1 MEIISDTVIYI
12 MMAFV
17 LIGAVAAIRDDQG
30 GIGKEF
36 MQGLHSIG
44 YLFIPVAGVMA
55 SLPYLSIFVEKVL
68 GPIWSALGA
77 DPAIAATTFI
87 ASDMGGYQLAE
98 ATAQSDGAWI
108 TAMVTGYM
116 AGATIVFT
124 IPVGLAM
131 LQKADHKYMALGIMS
146 GILTIPIGVA
156 VTMLIV
162 LATGADIRSESST
175 TGPADTPISGL
186 DVGALVGNL
195 VPLVIVV
202 LLIAAG
208 LKFLP
213 DLMIK
218 LFMVFGRFIDA
229 AVKIILALSIVEY
242 FTGVFSRVFGSWG
255 FDAIIATEDNTFRAL
270 EVAGYVGIM
279 LAGAFPMV
287 YAIQKY
293 MSRPLNAVGSKFGIS
308 QPGMA
313 GILGGSANVLALFH
327 LIKEMPPKDK
337 VLAVAFATTGGFLL
351 GDHLSFTANF
361 QPNLIVPVL
370 IGKLT
375 AALLAMALAYKIA
388 VPTAR
393 RLEAAD
399 LEPGLASSPPVAG
412 LGATGTETRGT
423 DE

>member
-77 DPAIAATTFI
+77 DPSMAATTFI

-202 LLIAAG
+202 LLIATG

-218 LFMVFGRFIDA
+218 LFMAFGRFIDA

-313 GILGGSANVLALFH
+313 GILDQGDAREGQGTCDGLRHDGGIPSRRSPVVHSELSTESDCSGPDRQADGCPSRHGAGLQNRCANRPTPGGSGPRAW
-327 LIKEMPPKDK
+327 P
-337 VLAVAFATTGGFLL
+337 
-351 GDHLSFTANF
+351 
-361 QPNLIVPVL
+361 
-370 IGKLT
+370 
-375 AALLAMALAYKIA
+375 
-388 VPTAR
+388 
-393 RLEAAD
+393 RLK
-399 LEPGLASSPPVAG
+399 SPSCGAWRNRDRDAG
-412 LGATGTETRGT
+412 V
-423 DE
+423 

>member
-1 MEIISDTVIYI
+1 
-12 MMAFV
+12 
-17 LIGAVAAIRDDQG
+17 
-30 GIGKEF
+30 
-36 MQGLHSIG
+36 
-44 YLFIPVAGVMA
+44 
-55 SLPYLSIFVEKVL
+55 
-68 GPIWSALGA
+68 
-77 DPAIAATTFI
+77 
-87 ASDMGGYQLAE
+87 
-98 ATAQSDGAWI
+98 
-108 TAMVTGYM
+108 
-116 AGATIVFT
+116 
-124 IPVGLAM
+124 
-131 LQKADHKYMALGIMS
+131 
-146 GILTIPIGVA
+146 
-156 VTMLIV
+156 MLIV

-399 LEPGLASSPPVAG
+399 LEPGLASSPPDAG
-412 LGATGTETRGT
+412 LGATGTETRGS

>member
-1 MEIISDTVIYI
+1 
-12 MMAFV
+12 
-17 LIGAVAAIRDDQG
+17 
-30 GIGKEF
+30 

-195 VPLVIVV
+195 VPPCDRR
-202 LLIAAG
+202 A
-208 LKFLP
+208 
-213 DLMIK
+213 
-218 LFMVFGRFIDA
+218 
-229 AVKIILALSIVEY
+229 
-242 FTGVFSRVFGSWG
+242 
-255 FDAIIATEDNTFRAL
+255 FD
-270 EVAGYVGIM
+270 
-279 LAGAFPMV
+279 
-287 YAIQKY
+287 
-293 MSRPLNAVGSKFGIS
+293 
-308 QPGMA
+308 
-313 GILGGSANVLALFH
+313 
-327 LIKEMPPKDK
+327 
-337 VLAVAFATTGGFLL
+337 
-351 GDHLSFTANF
+351 
-361 QPNLIVPVL
+361 
-370 IGKLT
+370 
-375 AALLAMALAYKIA
+375 
-388 VPTAR
+388 R
-393 RLEAAD
+393 RR
-399 LEPGLASSPPVAG
+399 S
-412 LGATGTETRGT
+412 
-423 DE
+423 

>member
-287 YAIQKY
+287 YA
-293 MSRPLNAVGSKFGIS
+293 MGSKFGIS

-412 LGATGTETRGT
+412 LGATGTETRGS